1 MSLIAATGAQGP
13 AIIWNLIRYVLIL
26 ATAAFLAYVL
36 DAMSHERY
44 QSQRWY
50 EYGITAGIVLNLVYL
65 VFGARRRPASG
76 ASRPP
81 GRFSRLVGLWLDAKE
96 AELRRRA
103 GK

>member
-1 MSLIAATGAQGP
+1 M
-13 AIIWNLIRYVLIL
+13 LIL
-26 ATAAFLAYVL
+26 ASAVFLVAFLH
-36 DAMSHERY
+36 DWRS
-44 QSQRWY
+44 
-50 EYGITAGIVLNLVYL
+50 YGGVTINGWGGFEIVSGVILNLVYL

-96 AELRRRA
+96 AELRKRA